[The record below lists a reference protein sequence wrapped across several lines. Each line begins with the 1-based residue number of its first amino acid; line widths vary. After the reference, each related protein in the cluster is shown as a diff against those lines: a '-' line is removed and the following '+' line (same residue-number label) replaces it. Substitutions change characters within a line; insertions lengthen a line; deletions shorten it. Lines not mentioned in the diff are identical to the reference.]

1 MKLNLQLTYA
11 DGSTKET
18 TTNTADMVAFEDK
31 FNVSIA
37 ALGAETRLSWLL
49 FLAWHAEKRT
59 GATKDSYEKWL
70 DTVEN
75 IGGSDQDP
83 K

>member
-1 MKLNLQLTYA
+1 MKLNLQLTYL
-11 DGSTKET
+11 DGTVKEVT
-18 TTNTADMVAFEDK
+18 TSTADMVAFEDK

-37 ALGAETRLSWLL
+37 TLGSETRISWLL
-49 FLAWHAEKRT
+49 FLAWHAEKRN

-70 DTVEN
+70 ESVDN

>member
-1 MKLNLQLTYA
+1 MKLNLQLTYQ
-11 DGSTKET
+11 DGTTKDVT
-18 TTNTADMVAFEDK
+18 TTTADMVAFEDK

-37 ALGAETRLSWLL
+37 KLGAETRISWLL

-59 GATKDSYEKWL
+59 GATKDGYEKWL
-70 DTVEN
+70 ESVEN

>member
-1 MKLNLQLTYA
+1 MKLNLQLTYQ
-11 DGSTKET
+11 DGTTKDVT
-18 TTNTADMVAFEDK
+18 TTTADMVAFEDK

-37 ALGAETRLSWLL
+37 KLGAETRISWLL

-70 DTVEN
+70 ESVEN